1 MLAGTPG
8 GAHLATLECPQ
19 PPAGSVPRSPSKPHR
34 SAEGRRWI
42 HRVSVPPK
50 APDVVTPEA
59 DSEVAAEQDYLTLL
73 YQHLDE
79 RRRYTARRLAEV
91 LSAPTTGT
99 PQALSERDAAA
110 AMYSEQLATLDGVE
124 QGLCFGRLDL
134 HSDEEDENG
143 RRYIGRLGLLDEE
156 RDYQP
161 LLIDWR
167 APAARPFYTATAA
180 RPEGVRRR
188 RHIRTR
194 SRTVLAVD
202 DEVLDLDGAPWDGGA
217 GQDPART
224 SLTSEAALMATLGQ
238 TRTGQMSD
246 IVATIQAEQDR
257 IIRAKPQGVLV
268 VQGGPGTGK
277 TAVALHRAAYLLY
290 THRRQLARR
299 GVLVVGPNSTF
310 LRYIGHVLPSLG
322 ETSVLLCTVAQLHPG
337 LHACGVESDETAAIK
352 GRLEMAKVVAAAV
365 RDRQHVPTEPLEL
378 TVESQP
384 IRLDR
389 AVCLPARTRAR
400 QSRRPHNEAK
410 RIFHHEVMTALADQ
424 VASGFGDLGRDV
436 LSGDDL
442 ADIRAELRASPEL
455 TAALET
461 LWPTLSPEQLLTDL
475 YADPQ
480 RLTSATQ
487 RALDPQERDLLAR
500 PAPGLDVD
508 PDQVWTPADVPLLD
522 EAAELLGSDGSA
534 QAAREAAALRAE
546 LRYAQGVLDILDL
559 DEDLDPELLRA
570 TDLIDADR
578 LADRQRQR
586 RDGSIAE
593 RAAADRTWTY
603 GHIII
608 DEAQELSP
616 MAWRVLMRRCPSR
629 SMTVVGDLAQT
640 GNRAGASSWQDVLG
654 PYVARRWRLEQLTI
668 NYRNPAEIAELADEV
683 LAAIDVGLTP
693 PQAVRRTGVPPRAVQ
708 VSGLPGELPEK
719 LAAELPAVVA
729 DEATAV
735 GDGRVAILGPAGMVD
750 ELRKIV
756 PAASSPELDAPVT
769 VLTVTQAKGLEFDAV
784 VLVDPATIVA
794 ESPRGLNDL
803 YVALTR
809 TTHRLCLVHPGELP
823 EVLAAL
829 QP

>member
-1 MLAGTPG
+1 M
-8 GAHLATLECPQ
+8 
-19 PPAGSVPRSPSKPHR
+19 
-34 SAEGRRWI
+34 
-42 HRVSVPPK
+42 HRVSVPPT
-50 APDVVTPEA
+50 APDVVAPEA

-79 RRRYTARRLAEV
+79 RRRYTAWRLAEV
-91 LSAPTTGT
+91 LRAPTTGT

-110 AMYSEQLATLDGVE
+110 AMYSGQLATLDGVE

-134 HSDEEDENG
+134 RSDDRDEGDGDG

-156 RDYQP
+156 HDYQP

-194 SRTVLAVD
+194 SRTVLAVE
-202 DEVLDLDGAPWDGGA
+202 DEVLDLDGAALSGGA
-217 GQDPART
+217 RQDPTRI
-224 SLTSEAALMATLGQ
+224 SLTSEAALMAALGQ
-238 TRTGQMSD
+238 ARTGQMSD
-246 IVATIQAEQDR
+246 IVATIQVEQDR
-257 IIRAKPQGVLV
+257 IIRATPQGVLV

-290 THRRQLARR
+290 THRRQLAKR
-299 GVLVVGPNSTF
+299 GVLVVGPNSMF

-337 LHACGVESDETAAIK
+337 LHARGVEPDETAAVK
-352 GRLEMAKVVAAAV
+352 GRLEMAKVVAAAI
-365 RDRQHVPTEPLEL
+365 RDSQHVPMEPIEL
-378 TVESQP
+378 TVEGQP

-410 RIFHHEVMTALADQ
+410 RIFHHEVVVALARQ
-424 VASGFGDLGRDV
+424 VASGFGVLGRDL
-436 LSGDDL
+436 LSRGDL
-442 ADIRAELRASPEL
+442 ADIRAELRTSPEL
-455 TAALET
+455 SAALEA
-461 LWPTLSPEQLLTDL
+461 LWPTLSPEQLLTNL

-480 RLTSATQ
+480 RLASATK
-487 RALDPQERDLLAR
+487 RVLDTQECGLLAR
-500 PAPGLDVD
+500 PAADPDVD

-534 QAAREAAALRAE
+534 KAAREAAALRAE

-578 LADRQRQR
+578 LADRQRQHHY
-586 RDGSIAE
+586 GSTAE

-603 GHIII
+603 GHVII

-640 GNRAGASSWQDVLG
+640 GNRAGVGSWQDVLG

-668 NYRNPAEIAELADEV
+668 NYRNPAEVAELADEV
-683 LAAIDVGLTP
+683 LAAIDVDITP
-693 PQAVRRTGVPPRAVQ
+693 PRSVRRTGAPPRAVR
-708 VSGLPGELPEK
+708 VRA
-719 LAAELPAVVA
+719 LADELPAVVA
-729 DEATAV
+729 DEAAAV
-735 GDGRVAILGPAGMVD
+735 GNGRVGVLGPTGAVD
-750 ELRKIV
+750 ELAKIV
-756 PAASSPELDAPVT
+756 AVVLPGARGADLDAPVS
-769 VLTVTQAKGLEFDAV
+769 VLTVAQAKGLEFDAV
-784 VLVDPATIVA
+784 VLVDPAAIMA

-809 TTHRLCLVHPGELP
+809 TTHRLCIVHPGELP
-823 EVLAAL
+823 DVLATL

>member
-1 MLAGTPG
+1 L
-8 GAHLATLECPQ
+8 
-19 PPAGSVPRSPSKPHR
+19 
-34 SAEGRRWI
+34 
-42 HRVSVPPK
+42 HRVSVP
-50 APDVVTPEA
+50 ATEIDVL
-59 DSEVAAEQDYLTLL
+59 AAEQDYLVLL

-79 RRRYTARRLAEV
+79 RRRYTMGRLTQV
-91 LSAPTTGT
+91 LRAPNAGT
-99 PQALSERDAAA
+99 PQARSERDAAA
-110 AMYSEQLATLDGVE
+110 AMYAEQLATLDGVE

-134 HSDEEDENG
+134 HTADDDDDFEG

-156 RDYQP
+156 REYRP

-194 SRTVLAVD
+194 SRTVLAVE
-202 DEVLDLDGAPWDGGA
+202 DEVLDVLADDAEQAPT
-217 GQDPART
+217 RT
-224 SLTSEAALMATLGQ
+224 SLTSEAALMAALTAN
-238 TRTGQMSD
+238 RTGQMAD

-290 THRRQLARR
+290 THRRQLAKR

-337 LHACGVESDETAAIK
+337 LHARGVEPDETAAVK
-352 GRLEMAKVVAAAV
+352 GRLEMAKVLAAAI
-365 RDRQHVPTEPLEL
+365 RDRQQVPTEPIEL
-378 TVESQP
+378 IVEAQR
-384 IRLDR
+384 IQLDS
-389 AVCLPARTRAR
+389 AVCQPARTRAR
-400 QSRRPHNEAK
+400 RSHRPHNEAK
-410 RIFHHEVMTALADQ
+410 RIFHQEVVTVLADRI
-424 VASGFGDLGRDV
+424 ANGLGGDV
-436 LSGDDL
+436 LNRGDL
-442 ADIRAELRASPEL
+442 ADIRTELRGSPEL
-455 TAALET
+455 AAALET

-480 RLTSATQ
+480 RLASATH
-487 RALDPQERDLLAR
+487 RVLELEERDLLAR
-500 PAPGLDVD
+500 PAPGPDVD
-508 PDQVWTPADVPLLD
+508 PERVWTPADVALLD

-534 QAAREAAALRAE
+534 EAAREAAALRAE
-546 LRYAQGVLDILDL
+546 LQYAQGVLDILDL

-578 LADRQRQR
+578 LADRQRAR
-586 RDGSIAE
+586 GYESTAE

-603 GHIII
+603 GHIIV

-640 GNRAGASSWQDVLG
+640 GSRAGAASWQDVLG
-654 PYVARRWRLEQLTI
+654 PYVAQRWHLEELTI
-668 NYRNPAEIAELADEV
+668 NYRNPAEIAEIADHV
-683 LAAIDVGLTP
+683 LAAIDVDITP
-693 PQAVRRTGVPPRAVQ
+693 PRSVRHSGVAPRAVQ
-708 VSGLPGELPEK
+708 VAS
-719 LAAELPAVVA
+719 LADELPAVVIE
-729 DEATAV
+729 EAAAV
-735 GDGRVAILGPAGMVD
+735 GDGRLAVLAPAAAVD
-750 ELRKIV
+750 ELRTIV
-756 PAASSPELDAPVT
+756 SAPGAGDLDAPVT

-784 VLVDPATIVA
+784 VLVDPAGIVA

-803 YVALTR
+803 YVAITR
-809 TTHRLCLVHPGELP
+809 TTHRLCIVHLGNMPP
-823 EVLAAL
+823 VLAADL
-829 QP
+829 V